1 MSLPVPISVP
11 RSVPLIKD
19 LIHIPQRVHQGD
31 FVLKLSEGVANAEQT
46 LRDYFVT
53 PQLENA
59 FGNAL
64 GFIQQA
70 VQTGSSKAAYLHGS
84 FGSGKSH
91 FMAVL
96 NLLLAGNTQARAIP
110 ELADVVARNGWTT
123 GRKFLLVPYH
133 MVGARDM
140 ESAVLGQYA
149 EFVRKQHPNAPVPG
163 FYLAEGLFK
172 DAQALRLQMGD
183 SSFFTKLNKGSTR
196 DGDGASGDGDGGGW
210 GTFDSGWD
218 ATSFE
223 AAMLE
228 APNGEERAR
237 LVGDLIGQFFS
248 AYRSLAGSGESYV
261 SLDDGLSIMSRH
273 ARDLG
278 YDAVILFLDE
288 LVLWLASHAA
298 DVNFV
303 SREGTK
309 LVKLVEATNPDRPIP
324 LVSFVARQRDLRELV
339 GENLAGVVQVQF
351 SEVLKHWEARFH
363 RITLED
369 RNLPAIAERR
379 VLRPV
384 DEAAR
389 QTLQAAFDDTL
400 KMRKDVLDT
409 LLTTIADR
417 DMFRKVYPFSPALV
431 QTLIAVSAALQ
442 RERTALKLMLQ
453 LLVDRRDDL
462 ELGQLIP
469 VGDLYDAIAEGDE
482 PFSEGMRLHFDNA
495 KRLYSQRLLPMLVR
509 QHGVTWDASKAGTA
523 DPAGATTAAK
533 NLRNDARLLKTL
545 LLGALVP
552 EVESLKSLTAQRL
565 AALNHGT
572 FRSPIPGREAQ
583 DVLRKCRDWASEIGE
598 IKITEDQN
606 PVMSIQVTG
615 VDIEPILRAAEAND
629 NAGNRRKRIR
639 EALFGELNIPD
650 HSGLFTTYEFL
661 WRGTRREVELLFEN
675 VREMSDDRLRGR
687 SGAWTVVLDFPFD
700 DGHFTPADDLAH
712 LAEYRGG
719 DTRTLVWMPSFLS
732 NKALADLGRLVVL
745 DYILQGERFDSYAGH
760 LSFVDRVQ
768 ARALAKNQL
777 DQLRIKLRSQLEVA
791 YGISTEPHDAVTRAL
806 TADEQF
812 TSLDPTL
819 SPRPPVGADFRAAFD
834 SLLGQLFA
842 HQYPAH
848 PEFETEIKTSLIR
861 KVWPEV
867 QKAIEAPG
875 MRGLVQDTATRK
887 LVHAVVNPCQLG
899 QMGGTHLLIEPH
911 WQARFAQSHA
921 REGGGPITVAK
932 LRLWIDSPAPMGL
945 PLELQNLIILTYAA
959 STNRRFVMRGGPFE
973 PGIDSLPDELE
984 LREQALPD
992 LGHWQTAVQ
1001 RAAGLFGLTPAQMLN
1016 AANVGRLVDEVRK
1029 AALLQRDATT
1039 RLVAQLRDRCA
1050 RYAPSGAGVH
1060 AGPRQLTAESA
1071 QALLAA
1077 LAQADEGTLVA
1088 TLASAPLQTSDA
1100 AVGRTLGQAL
1110 VCADAL
1116 ANTRWEL
1123 FDAMRD
1129 LQDQR
1134 RDAAAAVLKRV
1145 GEALR
1150 SDEHVLPLKARLA
1163 ELERD
1168 ALRLLTATVPSP
1180 SPSAAP
1186 GPGPAGAAPPYPP
1199 ARTATG
1205 PWTAPAPTVTPA
1217 TAAAT
1222 AAATAPVAEFV
1233 DEQQQLHLTGTAAAA
1248 ALDDLK
1254 ARMADDRDLELTLSW
1269 RLQRK
1274 GASS

>member
-1 MSLPVPISVP
+1 M
-11 RSVPLIKD
+11 PLIRD
-19 LIHIPQRVHQGD
+19 LIAIPERVHQGD
-31 FVLKLSEGVANAEQT
+31 FVLKLSEGVTHADQT
-46 LRDYFVT
+46 LRDYVVT
-53 PQLENA
+53 PQLVDA

-96 NLLLAGNTQARAIP
+96 NLLLSGNTQARATP

-149 EFVRKQHPNAPVPG
+149 EFVRKLHPTAPVPG

-172 DAQALRLQMGD
+172 DARELRTRMGD
-183 SSFFTKLNKGSTR
+183 ASFFAKLNE
-196 DGDGASGDGDGGGW
+196 GAQQQGGGGGGW
-210 GTFDSGWD
+210 GSFDSGWD
-218 ATSFE
+218 AASFE

-228 APNGEERAR
+228 APNGEERSR

-248 AYRSLAGSGESYV
+248 AYRTLAGSGESFV

-309 LVKLVEATNPDRPIP
+309 LVKLVEATNADRPIP
-324 LVSFVARQRDLRELV
+324 LVSFVARQRDLRDLV

-351 SEVLKHWEARFH
+351 SDVLKHWEARFH

-369 RNLPAIAERR
+369 RNLPAIAEKR

-384 DEAAR
+384 TEAAR
-389 QTLQAAFDDTL
+389 QTLQASFDETL
-400 KMRKDVLDT
+400 KLRKDVLDT
-409 LLTTIADR
+409 LLTTTADR

-453 LLVDRRDDL
+453 LLVDRRHDL

-482 PFSEGMRLHFDNA
+482 PFSEGMRLHFENA
-495 KRLYSQRLLPMLVR
+495 KRLYTQRLLPMLER
-509 QHGVTWDASKAGTA
+509 QHGVTWEAIKLGQADAAL
-523 DPAGATTAAK
+523 AK

-545 LLGALVP
+545 LLSALVP
-552 EVESLKSLTAQRL
+552 EVESLKALTGPRL

-572 FRSPIPGREAQ
+572 FKSPIQGREGA
-583 DVLRKCRDWASEIGE
+583 DILRKCRDWAGEIGE
-598 IKITEDQN
+598 IKITDDLQ
-606 PVMSIQVTG
+606 PVISIQVTG
-615 VDIEPILRAAEAND
+615 VDIEPILRAAEIND
-629 NAGNRRKRIR
+629 NAGNKRKRIR
-639 EALFGELNIPD
+639 KALFDELGIPD
-650 HSGLFTTYEFL
+650 DGGLFTTYEFT
-661 WRGTRREVELLFEN
+661 WRGTKREVELLYEN
-675 VREMSDDRLRGR
+675 VREMTDDRLRGR

-700 DGHFTPADDLAH
+700 EDAGKGPADDLAR
-712 LAEYRGG
+712 LRDYRGG
-719 DTRTLVWMPSFLS
+719 DTRTLAWLPSFLS

-745 DYILQGERFDSYAGH
+745 DYILQGDRFDNYAAH

-768 ARALAKNQL
+768 AKALAKNQL

-791 YGISTEPHDAVTRAL
+791 YGISAEPRDAITNAL
-806 TADEQF
+806 TADQQF
-812 TSLDPTL
+812 ISLDPTL
-819 SPRPPVGADFRAAFD
+819 QPRPPVGADFRSAFE

-848 PEFETEIKTSLIR
+848 PEFETEIKASVVK

-875 MRGLVQDTATRK
+875 QRGLVQDASTRK
-887 LVHAVVNPCQLG
+887 LVRAVVNPSQIG
-899 QMGGTHLLIEPH
+899 QMGETHLLIEPH

-921 REGGGPITVAK
+921 RDGGGVITVGK
-932 LRLWIDSPAPMGL
+932 LRQWIDSPAPMGL

-959 STNRRFVMRGGPFE
+959 TTNRRFVQRGGPFE
-973 PGIDSLPDELE
+973 PSIDSLPDELE

-992 LGHWQTAVQ
+992 ATHWQTAVQ
-1001 RAAGLFGLTPAQMLN
+1001 RASSLFGLTPAQVLN
-1016 AANVGRLVDEVRK
+1016 AANVGRLVDDVK
-1029 AALLQRDATT
+1029 QAAAQRRDALA
-1039 RLVAQLRDRCA
+1039 RLVAQVRDRSG
-1050 RYAPSGAGVH
+1050 RYTAGV
-1060 AGPRQLTAESA
+1060 AGARQQSAESA
-1071 QALLAA
+1071 QALLAS
-1077 LAQADEGTLVA
+1077 LVQAAESDVVA
-1088 TLASAPLQTSDA
+1088 TLAAAPLHTSEP
-1100 AVGRTLGQAL
+1100 AVGRTVGQAQA
-1110 VCADAL
+1110 CADAL
-1116 ANTRWEL
+1116 TNARWEM

-1129 LQDQR
+1129 MQDHR
-1134 RDAAAAVLKRV
+1134 RDAAALVLSRLSEV
-1145 GEALR
+1145 LT
-1150 SDEHVLPLKARLA
+1150 SDEHVVPLKARLD

-1168 ALRLLTATVPSP
+1168 AMRLLTA
-1180 SPSAAP
+1180 
-1186 GPGPAGAAPPYPP
+1186 AAPPP
-1199 ARTATG
+1199 
-1205 PWTAPAPTVTPA
+1205 APAPVPPPPGVTPA
-1217 TAAAT
+1217 P
-1222 AAATAPVAEFV
+1222 APVALPPAPAAMGPEV
-1233 DEQQQLHLTGTAAAA
+1233 IEEKQQLHLSGAAATA

-1254 ARMADDRDLELTLSW
+1254 ARLAKDQDLELTLSW

-1274 GASS
+1274 GTQL

>member
-1 MSLPVPISVP
+1 M
-11 RSVPLIKD
+11 PLLKD
-19 LIHIPQRVHQGD
+19 LIHIPERVHQGD
-31 FVLKLSEGVANAEQT
+31 FVLKLSEGVTHADQT
-46 LRDYFVT
+46 LRDYVVT
-53 PQLENA
+53 PQLVDA
-59 FGNAL
+59 FSNAL

-70 VQTGSSKAAYLHGS
+70 VQTGGSKAAYLHGS

-96 NLLLAGNTQARAIP
+96 NLLLAGNTQARATP

-149 EFVRKQHPNAPVPG
+149 EFVRKKHPEAPVPG

-172 DAQALRLQMGD
+172 DASALRLRMGD
-183 SSFFTKLNKGSTR
+183 ESFFAKLNEGAKREGGGS
-196 DGDGASGDGDGGGW
+196 GGASGW
-210 GTFDSGWD
+210 GSFDSGWD
-218 ATSFE
+218 AASFE

-228 APNGEERAR
+228 PPNGEERSR
-237 LVGDLIGQFFS
+237 LVGDLISQFFS
-248 AYRSLAGSGESYV
+248 AYRTIAGSGESYV

-309 LVKLVEATNPDRPIP
+309 LVKLVEATNADRPIP
-324 LVSFVARQRDLRELV
+324 LVSFVARQRDLRDLV

-351 SEVLKHWEARFH
+351 SDVLKHWEARFH

-369 RNLPAIAERR
+369 RNLPAIAEKR
-379 VLRPV
+379 VLKPV
-384 DEAAR
+384 SEAAR
-389 QTLQAAFDDTL
+389 QTMQVAFDNIL
-400 KMRKDVLDT
+400 NMRRDVLDT
-409 LLTTIADR
+409 LLTTTADR

-453 LLVDRRDDL
+453 LLVDRRADL

-482 PFSEGMRLHFDNA
+482 PFSEGMRLHFENA
-495 KRLYSQRLLPMLVR
+495 KRLYTQRMLPMLER
-509 QHGVTWDASKAGTA
+509 QHGVTWDAIKLGQA
-523 DPAGATTAAK
+523 DATAAK

-552 EVESLKSLTAQRL
+552 EVESLKGLTAQRL

-572 FRSPIPGREAQ
+572 FKSPIPGREAQ
-583 DVLRKCRDWASEIGE
+583 DVLRKCRDWVSEISE

-606 PVMSIQVTG
+606 PVVSIQVTG

-639 EALFGELNIPD
+639 EALFGELNIAD
-650 HSGLFTTYEFL
+650 SGGLFTTYEFT
-661 WRGTRREVELLFEN
+661 WRGTKREVELLYEN
-675 VREMSDDRLRGR
+675 VREMTDDRLRGR

-700 DGHFTPADDLAH
+700 DANFGPADDLAR
-712 LAEYRGG
+712 LGEYRGG
-719 DTRTLVWMPSFLS
+719 DTRTLVWLPSFLS

-745 DYILQGERFDSYAGH
+745 DYILQGDRFDNYAGH
-760 LSFVDRVQ
+760 LSFVDKVQ
-768 ARALAKNQL
+768 AKALAKNQL

-791 YGISTEPHDAVTRAL
+791 YGISTEPRDAVSNAL
-806 TADEQF
+806 SADQQF
-812 TSLDPTL
+812 KSLDPTL
-819 SPRPPVGADFRAAFD
+819 SPRPPVGADFRAAFE

-848 PEFETEIKTSLIR
+848 PEFETEIKASVIK

-875 MRGLVQDTATRK
+875 QRGLVQDASTRK
-887 LVHAVVNPCQLG
+887 LVRAVVNPSQLG
-899 QMGGTHLLIEPH
+899 QMGETHLLIEPH

-921 REGGGPITVAK
+921 RDGGGVITVAK
-932 LRLWIDSPAPMGL
+932 LRQWIDTPAPMGL
-945 PLELQNLIILTYAA
+945 PLELQNLIILTFAA
-959 STNRRFVMRGGPFE
+959 TTNRRFVMRGGPYE
-973 PGIDSLPDELE
+973 PSIDSLPDELE

-992 LGHWQTAVQ
+992 AAHWQTAVQ
-1001 RAAGLFGLTPAQMLN
+1001 RASSLFGLTPAQVLN
-1016 AANVGRLVDEVRK
+1016 AANVGRLVDEVRQ
-1029 AALLQRDATT
+1029 AATLKRDATA
-1039 RLVAQLRDRCA
+1039 RLVAQVRDRSS
-1050 RYAPSGAGVH
+1050 RYAPGVTGA
-1060 AGPRQLTAESA
+1060 RQQTAESA
-1071 QALLAA
+1071 QALLAS
-1077 LAQADEGTLVA
+1077 LTQAAEGDMVA
-1088 TLASAPLQTSDA
+1088 ALASATLQTSDA
-1100 AVGRTLGQAL
+1100 AVGRTLGQAQA
-1110 VCADAL
+1110 CADTL
-1116 ANTRWEL
+1116 TNTRWDM

-1129 LQDQR
+1129 VQDHR
-1134 RDAAAAVLKRV
+1134 RDAAASVLSRLSEV
-1145 GEALR
+1145 LT
-1150 SDEHVLPLKARLA
+1150 SDEHVVPLKSRLE

-1168 ALRLLTATVPSP
+1168 AMRLLTA
-1180 SPSAAP
+1180 
-1186 GPGPAGAAPPYPP
+1186 AAPPPP
-1199 ARTATG
+1199 
-1205 PWTAPAPTVTPA
+1205 APAPTPAGTP
-1217 TAAAT
+1217 TAAT
-1222 AAATAPVAEFV
+1222 PAPVALPPAPAAMGPEV
-1233 DEQQQLHLTGTAAAA
+1233 VEEKQQLHLSGAAAAA

-1254 ARMADDRDLELTLSW
+1254 ARMAKDQDLELTLSW

-1274 GASS
+1274 GTQL

>member
-1 MSLPVPISVP
+1 M
-11 RSVPLIKD
+11 PLLKD
-19 LIHIPQRVHQGD
+19 LIHIPERVHQGD
-31 FVLKLSEGVANAEQT
+31 FVLKLSEGVTHADQT
-46 LRDYFVT
+46 LRDYVVT
-53 PQLENA
+53 PQLVDA

-70 VQTGSSKAAYLHGS
+70 VQTGGSKAAYLHGS

-96 NLLLAGNTQARAIP
+96 NLLLAGNTQARATP

-149 EFVRKQHPNAPVPG
+149 EFVRRKHPEAPVPG
-163 FYLAEGLFK
+163 FYLAEGMFK
-172 DAQALRLQMGD
+172 DASALRLRMGD
-183 SSFFTKLNKGSTR
+183 ESFFAKLNEGAKR
-196 DGDGASGDGDGGGW
+196 DGSGDGGSSGGASGW
-210 GTFDSGWD
+210 GSFDSGWD
-218 ATSFE
+218 ATSLE

-228 APNGEERAR
+228 APNGEERSR
-237 LVGDLIGQFFS
+237 LVGDLISQFFS
-248 AYRSLAGSGESYV
+248 AYRTLAGSGESYV

-309 LVKLVEATNPDRPIP
+309 LVKLVEATNADRPIP
-324 LVSFVARQRDLRELV
+324 LVSFVARQRDLRDLV

-351 SEVLKHWEARFH
+351 SDVLKHWEARFH

-369 RNLPAIAERR
+369 RNLPAIAEKR

-389 QTLQAAFDDTL
+389 QTMQAAFDDIL

-409 LLTTIADR
+409 LLTTTADR

-453 LLVDRRDDL
+453 LLVDRRADL

-482 PFSEGMRLHFDNA
+482 PFSEGMRLHFENA
-495 KRLYSQRLLPMLVR
+495 KRLYTQRLLPMLER
-509 QHGVTWDASKAGTA
+509 QHGVTWLTCKDSIKLGQADA
-523 DPAGATTAAK
+523 TAAK

-545 LLGALVP
+545 LLSALVP
-552 EVESLKSLTAQRL
+552 EVESLKALTGPRL

-572 FRSPIPGREAQ
+572 FRSPIQGREGA
-583 DVLRKCRDWASEIGE
+583 DILRKCRDWASEIGE

-606 PVMSIQVTG
+606 PVVSIQVTG

-650 HSGLFTTYEFL
+650 SGGLFTTYEL
-661 WRGTRREVELLFEN
+661 NWRGTKREVELLYEN
-675 VREMSDDRLRGR
+675 VREMTDDRLRGR

-700 DGHFTPADDLAH
+700 EGHFGPLDDIAH
-712 LAEYRGG
+712 LDKYRGG
-719 DTRTLVWMPSFLS
+719 DTRTLVWLPSFLS

-745 DYILQGERFDSYAGH
+745 DYILQGDRFDNYAGH

-768 ARALAKNQL
+768 AKALAKNQL

-791 YGISTEPHDAVTRAL
+791 YGISTEPRDAVSNPM
-806 TADEQF
+806 TADQQF
-812 TSLDPTL
+812 KSLDPTL
-819 SPRPPVGADFRAAFD
+819 SPRPPVGADFRSAFE

-848 PEFETEIKTSLIR
+848 PEFNTEIKASVIR
-861 KVWPEV
+861 RVWPEV

-875 MRGLVQDTATRK
+875 QRGLVQDASTRK
-887 LVHAVVNPCQLG
+887 LVRSVVNPCKLG
-899 QMGGTHLLIEPH
+899 QMGETHLLIEPH

-921 REGGGPITVAK
+921 RDGGGPITVAK
-932 LRLWIDSPAPMGL
+932 LRLWIDTPAPMGL
-945 PLELQNLIILTYAA
+945 PLELQNLIILTFAA
-959 STNRRFVMRGGPFE
+959 TTNRRFVMRGGPVE
-973 PGIDSLPDELE
+973 PSIDSLPDELE
-984 LREQALPD
+984 LREQSLPD
-992 LGHWQTAVQ
+992 AGHWQTAVQ
-1001 RAAGLFGLTPAQMLN
+1001 RASGLFGLTPAQVLN
-1016 AANVGRLVDEVRK
+1016 AANVGRLVDDVRQ
-1029 AALLQRDATT
+1029 AATQKRDATA
-1039 RLVAQLRDRCA
+1039 RLVSQVRDRST
-1050 RYAPSGAGVH
+1050 RYAPGAVG
-1060 AGPRQLTAESA
+1060 ARQQTAESA
-1071 QALLAA
+1071 QALLAS
-1077 LAQADEGTLVA
+1077 LVQAAEGDMVA
-1088 TLASAPLQTSDA
+1088 TLASATLQTSDA

-1110 VCADAL
+1110 ACADAL
-1116 ANTRWEL
+1116 TNTRWEM

-1129 LQDQR
+1129 LHDHR
-1134 RDAAAAVLKRV
+1134 RDAAASVLSRLSEV
-1145 GEALR
+1145 LT
-1150 SDEHVLPLKARLA
+1150 SDEHVLPLKSRLE

-1168 ALRLLTATVPSP
+1168 AMRLLTA
-1180 SPSAAP
+1180 
-1186 GPGPAGAAPPYPP
+1186 AAPPPP
-1199 ARTATG
+1199 APTPAGT
-1205 PWTAPAPTVTPA
+1205 PPAQAPAPVALPA
-1217 TAAAT
+1217 PAAMG
-1222 AAATAPVAEFV
+1222 PEVVE
-1233 DEQQQLHLTGTAAAA
+1233 EKQQLHLSGAAAAA
-1248 ALDDLK
+1248 ALDELK
-1254 ARMADDRDLELTLSW
+1254 ARMAKDQDLELTLSW

-1274 GASS
+1274 GTQL

>member
-1 MSLPVPISVP
+1 M
-11 RSVPLIKD
+11 PLIRD
-19 LIHIPQRVHQGD
+19 LIAIPERVHQGD
-31 FVLKLSEGVANAEQT
+31 FVLKLSEGVTHADQT
-46 LRDYFVT
+46 LRDYVVT
-53 PQLENA
+53 PQLVDA

-70 VQTGSSKAAYLHGS
+70 VQTGGSKAAYLHGS

-96 NLLLAGNTQARAIP
+96 NLLLAGNMQARATP

-149 EFVRKQHPNAPVPG
+149 EFVRKKHPEAPVPG

-172 DAQALRLQMGD
+172 DASALRLRMGD
-183 SSFFTKLNKGSTR
+183 ETFFAKLNEGAKSGGS
-196 DGDGASGDGDGGGW
+196 GGSGASGW
-210 GTFDSGWD
+210 GSFDSGWD
-218 ATSFE
+218 AASFE

-228 APNGEERAR
+228 PPNGEERSR
-237 LVGDLIGQFFS
+237 LVGDLISQFFS
-248 AYRSLAGSGESYV
+248 AYRTIAGSGESYV

-309 LVKLVEATNPDRPIP
+309 LVKLVEATNADRPIP
-324 LVSFVARQRDLRELV
+324 LVSFVARQRDLRDLV

-351 SEVLKHWEARFH
+351 SDVLKHWEARFH

-369 RNLPAIAERR
+369 RNLPAIAEKR
-379 VLRPV
+379 VLKPV
-384 DEAAR
+384 SEASR
-389 QTLQAAFDDTL
+389 QTMQAAFDDIL
-400 KMRKDVLDT
+400 KVRKDVLDT
-409 LLTTIADR
+409 LLTTTADR
-417 DMFRKVYPFSPALV
+417 EMFRKVYPFSPALV

-482 PFSEGMRLHFDNA
+482 PFSEGMRLHFENA
-495 KRLYSQRLLPMLVR
+495 KRLYTQRMLPMLER
-509 QHGVTWDASKAGTA
+509 QHGVTWEAIKLGQADA
-523 DPAGATTAAK
+523 TAAK

-552 EVESLKSLTAQRL
+552 EVESLKGLTAQRL

-572 FRSPIPGREAQ
+572 FKSPIPGREAQ
-583 DVLRKCRDWASEIGE
+583 DVLRKCRDWVSEISE

-606 PVMSIQVTG
+606 PVVSIQVTG

-650 HSGLFTTYEFL
+650 SGGLFTTYEFT
-661 WRGTRREVELLFEN
+661 WRGTKREVELLYEN
-675 VREMSDDRLRGR
+675 VREMTDDRLRGR

-700 DGHFTPADDLAH
+700 DANFGPADDLAR
-712 LAEYRGG
+712 LGEYRGG
-719 DTRTLVWMPSFLS
+719 DTRTLVWLPSFLS

-745 DYILQGERFDSYAGH
+745 DYILQGDRFDNYAGH
-760 LSFVDRVQ
+760 LSFVDKVQ
-768 ARALAKNQL
+768 AKALAKNQL

-791 YGISTEPHDAVTRAL
+791 YGISAEPRDAVSNPL
-806 TADEQF
+806 SADQQF
-812 TSLDPTL
+812 KSLDPTL
-819 SPRPPVGADFRAAFD
+819 SPRPPVGADFRAAFE

-848 PEFETEIKTSLIR
+848 PEFETEIKASVIK

-875 MRGLVQDTATRK
+875 QRGLVQDASTRK
-887 LVHAVVNPCQLG
+887 LVRAVVNPSQLG
-899 QMGGTHLLIEPH
+899 QMGETHLLVEPH

-921 REGGGPITVAK
+921 RDGSGVITVAK
-932 LRLWIDSPAPMGL
+932 LRQWIDTPAPMGL
-945 PLELQNLIILTYAA
+945 PLELQNLIILTFAA
-959 STNRRFVMRGGPFE
+959 TTNRRFVMRGGPFE
-973 PGIDSLPDELE
+973 PSIDSLPDELE
-984 LREQALPD
+984 LREQALPEAA
-992 LGHWQTAVQ
+992 HWQTAVQ
-1001 RAAGLFGLTPAQMLN
+1001 RASSLFGLTPAQVLN
-1016 AANVGRLVDEVRK
+1016 AANVGRLVDDVRQ
-1029 AALLQRDATT
+1029 AATQKRDATA
-1039 RLVAQLRDRCA
+1039 RLVAQVRDRST
-1050 RYAPSGAGVH
+1050 RYAPGA
-1060 AGPRQLTAESA
+1060 AGARQQTTESA

-1077 LAQADEGTLVA
+1077 LAQAAEGEVVA
-1088 TLASAPLQTSDA
+1088 VLASATLVTSDA
-1100 AVGRTLGQAL
+1100 AVGRTLGQAQA
-1110 VCADAL
+1110 CADTL
-1116 ANTRWEL
+1116 TNTRWDL

-1129 LQDQR
+1129 LQDHR
-1134 RDAAAAVLKRV
+1134 RDAAASVLRRLSEV
-1145 GEALR
+1145 LT
-1150 SDEHVLPLKARLA
+1150 SDEHVMPLRSRLE

-1168 ALRLLTATVPSP
+1168 AMRLLTAVAPP
-1180 SPSAAP
+1180 APASAP
-1186 GPGPAGAAPPYPP
+1186 TPAGTPP
-1199 ARTATG
+1199 
-1205 PWTAPAPTVTPA
+1205 APAPVALPPA
-1217 TAAAT
+1217 PAAMG
-1222 AAATAPVAEFV
+1222 PEIVE
-1233 DEQQQLHLTGTAAAA
+1233 EKQQLHLTGAAAAA

-1254 ARMADDRDLELTLSW
+1254 ARMAKDQDLELTLSW

-1274 GASS
+1274 GTQL